1 MTPYRRGM
9 RAPRTTVAWA
19 GLCAAAV
26 LTMSG
31 CAAPGGAGGGLA
43 QEEPPIILPTSTATP
58 TPTRTPESL
67 VTECADAS
75 PAALTAVNA
84 SIAADPGPYPALQL
98 DGLETVWDPDEEVW
112 TLAGMVVPPVEDGVQ
127 PEQFV
132 ALWATDQDPTRED
145 FAGTIWS
152 AVNGSDMVSDA
163 PRLESFRPLTM
174 DDPDPAGLWCSDL
187 YPEVDGGT
195 GG

>member
-1 MTPYRRGM
+1 MS
-9 RAPRTTVAWA
+9 APRTTVGWVAV
-19 GLCAAAV
+19 CAAAV

-31 CAAPGGAGGGLA
+31 CALPSGAGGLA
-43 QEEPPIILPTSTATP
+43 SEDPPIILPTSTATP
-58 TPTRTPESL
+58 TPTVDPEEGGF
-67 VTECADAS
+67 TECADAS
-75 PAALTAVNA
+75 PAALAAVNA
-84 SIAADPGPYPALQL
+84 SIAAHPGPSPGLHL
-98 DGLETVWDPDEEVW
+98 DGLETVWDADEEVW
-112 TLAGMVVPPVEDGVQ
+112 TLAGMVGPMGEPVSSTSGHM
-127 PEQFV
+127 V

-187 YPEVDGGT
+187 YPEADGGT

>member
-1 MTPYRRGM
+1 MS
-9 RAPRTTVAWA
+9 APRITVAWA

-31 CAAPGGAGGGLA
+31 CATPGGADGLA
-43 QEEPPIILPTSTATP
+43 AEDPPIILPTSTATP
-58 TPTRTPESL
+58 TPTADPEAGGF
-67 VTECADAS
+67 TDCADAS
-75 PAALTAVNA
+75 PAALAAVNA
-84 SIAADPGPYPALQL
+84 SIAADPGPYPGLRL
-98 DGLETVWDPDEEVW
+98 DGLETVWDDDEQVW
-112 TLAGMVVPPVEDGVQ
+112 TLAGQVVPPIEDGVQ
-127 PEQFV
+127 PERFV

-145 FAGTIWS
+145 FAGTLWA

-163 PRLESFRPLTM
+163 PHLDSFQPLTM

-187 YPEVDGGT
+187 YPEADGGT